1 MAKNQ
6 GWKVLLMPERGCSL
20 LIKLYGGIFMF
31 SSNLLDKL
39 SFDTKYDIVNKGK
52 ACQGTKRSLSHI
64 VVQDDIH

>member
-1 MAKNQ
+1 
-6 GWKVLLMPERGCSL
+6 
-20 LIKLYGGIFMF
+20 MF